1 VKKIDVAVFDAI
13 KSVQDDQFKG
23 GTDRIFDAKSGGV
36 GIGKVSPEGEKYAQD
51 LEKVQQQLAAGE
63 IDVPNTVE

>member
-13 KSVQDDQFKG
+13 RAVQDGNFESG
-23 GTDRIFDAKSGGV
+23 SDRVFNVKSEGV
-36 GIGKVSPEGEKYAQD
+36 GIGKISAEGEQYMQD

-63 IDVPNTVE
+63 IDVPNTVV